1 MRTPCYH
8 RRLGT
13 FWRGTEVA
21 ALHTFT
27 VCLNL
32 AVKTI
37 VVSDKVL
44 SHDVITWTL

>member
-1 MRTPCYH
+1 MRALCYH

-13 FWRGTEVA
+13 FWGGTEVA

-27 VCLNL
+27 LRLNI
-32 AVKTI
+32 VFKTI

-44 SHDVITWTL
+44 SHDVITWTF